1 MSALR
6 GTLMHELSD
15 KLSVCMT
22 RDKTSDKIGID
33 WRNCHVPSMQ
43 DSQKAKLR
51 SLLNVR
57 SMMRSHELREAGISA
72 QTIARAVE
80 KGEIER
86 ISRGVYQK
94 RGAEVEENQILA
106 EASMR
111 APKGVIAL
119 VSALAFHGLTD
130 QMPRR
135 VWMAIGT
142 SDWAPVQSYPPLRMV
157 RFTEAYLRQGIEYH
171 AIAGLDVP
179 VYSIP
184 KTLADLFRNPKLID
198 RSVAVEGLRAAL
210 QQRKATP
217 SAIAQAAKAGGAW
230 KVMQPYLEALTS
242 NG

>member
-1 MSALR
+1 
-6 GTLMHELSD
+6 MHS
-15 KLSVCMT
+15 T
-22 RDKTSDKIGID
+22 
-33 WRNCHVPSMQ
+33 Q
-43 DSQKAKLR
+43 DSQKAKLK
-51 SLLNVR
+51 SLLDAR
-57 SMMRSHELREAGISA
+57 SMMHAHELREAGINA

-80 KGEIER
+80 SGEVER

-106 EASMR
+106 EAAMR
-111 APKGVIAL
+111 VPKGVVAL

-157 RFTEAYLRQGIEYH
+157 RFTKSYLHQGIEHH
-171 AIAGLDVP
+171 AVAGIDVP
-179 VYSIP
+179 IYSIP
-184 KTLADLFRNPKLID
+184 KTLADLFRNPKLVD

-217 SAIAQAAKAGGAW
+217 SAIAEAAKAGGAW

>member
-1 MSALR
+1 MPSAQE
-6 GTLMHELSD
+6 T
-15 KLSVCMT
+15 
-22 RDKTSDKIGID
+22 
-33 WRNCHVPSMQ
+33 
-43 DSQKAKLR
+43 QKAKLR
-51 SLLNVR
+51 SLLDTH
-57 SMMRSHELREAGISA
+57 SMMHAHELREAGISG
-72 QTIARAVE
+72 QTISRAVE
-80 KGEIER
+80 QGDIER

-106 EASMR
+106 EAAMR
-111 APKGVIAL
+111 VPKGVVAL

-135 VWMAIGT
+135 IWMAIGT

-157 RFTEAYLRQGIEYH
+157 RFTEPYLRQGIEHH

-179 VYSIP
+179 VYSVP
-184 KTLADLFRNPKLID
+184 KTLADLFRNPRLVD
-198 RSVAVEGLRAAL
+198 RSVAVEGLRAAI
-210 QQRKATP
+210 QQRKVTP

>member
-1 MSALR
+1 MSE
-6 GTLMHELSD
+6 T
-15 KLSVCMT
+15 
-22 RDKTSDKIGID
+22 
-33 WRNCHVPSMQ
+33 P
-43 DSQKAKLR
+43 DSQKAKLI
-51 SLLNVR
+51 SLLETR
-57 SMMRSHELREAGISA
+57 SMIRAQELRDAGISA

-80 KGEIER
+80 AGEIER
-86 ISRGVYQK
+86 VSRGVYQQ

-106 EASMR
+106 EAVMR

-135 VWMAIGT
+135 VWVAIGA

-157 RFTEAYLRQGIEYH
+157 RFTQPYLRQGIEH
-171 AIAGLDVP
+171 HVIAGLNVP
-179 VYSIP
+179 IYSIP
-184 KTLADLFRNPKLID
+184 KTLADVFRNPKLVD

-210 QQRKATP
+210 RQRKATP

>member
-1 MSALR
+1 MPSA
-6 GTLMHELSD
+6 
-15 KLSVCMT
+15 
-22 RDKTSDKIGID
+22 
-33 WRNCHVPSMQ
+33 Q

-51 SLLNVR
+51 SLLAAR
-57 SMMRSHELREAGISA
+57 GMMHAHELREAGISA
-72 QTIARAVE
+72 QTIARAV
-80 KGEIER
+80 KGGEIER

-94 RGAEVEENQILA
+94 RDAEVEENQILA
-106 EASMR
+106 EAIMR
-111 APKGVIAL
+111 APKGVITL

-135 VWMAIGT
+135 VWIAIGT

-157 RFTEAYLRQGIEYH
+157 RFTEPYLRQGIEH
-171 AIAGLDVP
+171 QIIAGIDVP

-184 KTLADLFRNPKLID
+184 KTLADLFRNPKLVE

>member
-1 MSALR
+1 M
-6 GTLMHELSD
+6 MH
-15 KLSVCMT
+15 
-22 RDKTSDKIGID
+22 
-33 WRNCHVPSMQ
+33 
-43 DSQKAKLR
+43 A
-51 SLLNVR
+51 
-57 SMMRSHELREAGISA
+57 HELRKAGISG

-80 KGEIER
+80 VGEIER

-94 RGAEVEENQILA
+94 RDAEVEENQILA
-106 EASMR
+106 EAIMR

-135 VWMAIGT
+135 VWIAIGT

-157 RFTEAYLRQGIEYH
+157 RFTEPYLRQGIENQV
-171 AIAGLDVP
+171 IAGIDVP

-184 KTLADLFRNPKLID
+184 KTLADLFRNPKLVD

-217 SAIAQAAKAGGAW
+217 SAIAQAATAGGAW